1 MIERRK
7 MILKVVILGIIGRIK
22 DVKEN
27 ITMETEEIQRIIKS
41 YFKYIHS
48 TKLENL
54 KGTD

>member
-1 MIERRK
+1 
-7 MILKVVILGIIGRIK
+7 
-22 DVKEN
+22 
-27 ITMETEEIQRIIKS
+27 METEEIQRIIKS

>member
-27 ITMETEEIQRIIKS
+27 MEIRERNSIMQKS
-41 YFKYIHS
+41 K
-48 TKLENL
+48 
-54 KGTD
+54 